1 LKVHLRCAEGS
12 FVLMGVQ
19 RQRSRGRQSLQEVSN
34 VKKLVQK
41 FAGAVGWLAVLMMAA
56 GAGWKPH

>member
-1 LKVHLRCAEGS
+1 
-12 FVLMGVQ
+12 
-19 RQRSRGRQSLQEVSN
+19 VSN